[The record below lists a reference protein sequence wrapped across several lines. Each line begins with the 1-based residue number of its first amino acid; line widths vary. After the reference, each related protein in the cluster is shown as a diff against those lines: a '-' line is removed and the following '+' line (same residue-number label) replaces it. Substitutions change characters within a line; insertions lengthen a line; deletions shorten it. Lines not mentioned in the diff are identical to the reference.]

1 MAGVALRGRLAF
13 VRSKL
18 LLVALVVALGT
29 IAGGAW
35 WWCGD
40 TARLG
45 VALGLAEGCVACHGD
60 VVGLTGA
67 HAPREIGC
75 AACHAGNRGTLD
87 KARAHAGMVLVPGN
101 LADAPRTCGQAGCH
115 DAIVPRVER
124 SIMTTM
130 AGVITVN
137 RTVLGEPDPPGSPLP
152 HAQRLGHG
160 VADSHLRELCVG
172 CHLGQ
177 AKVEWGPIGET
188 TQGGGCLACHLEY
201 DADAANA
208 VASYAATPREARTS
222 IPSAHASLTVN
233 PRNAHC
239 FGCHS
244 RSGRIALSYEGWH
257 EMHIPGGGGPA
268 DPASPHVRKLEDGRY
283 AEKVAAD
290 VHHQRGMECID
301 CHTANEV
308 MGPGA
313 DAARK
318 SQQLRI
324 GCEDCH
330 TKTPAAVEAEFVNAE
345 SRALARIRGQTLRTG
360 ERMGTTRDGEPLVN
374 VIVAEDGGAR
384 LLRKRT
390 GEALP
395 LKPPA
400 AVCAEGKGHA
410 RLSCASCHTAWSP
423 RCVACHTSFDPK
435 GEGFDH
441 AAQAWVQGTWN
452 ESAGPFEAT
461 LPTLGV
467 LAEGAARGAIDT
479 FVPGMIM
486 TFNRNREAGRP
497 PDILFRRL
505 YAKLFSHTIRRE
517 ARSCKSCHA
526 DPVALGFGKGDLRYV
541 VEGTSGRWRFT
552 PAGKPLPHDGLPEDA
567 WTGFLQ
573 ARTGMVSTREGA
585 RPFSIVE
592 QRRILTVGA
601 CLACHR
607 EDSLTMRQ
615 AVGDITDVLAHRS
628 PRCALPAW
636 P

>member
-1 MAGVALRGRLAF
+1 MARALRGRLAF
-13 VRSKL
+13 VRHRL
-18 LLVALVVALGT
+18 FLVALVVALGA

-35 WWCGD
+35 WWRGD
-40 TARLG
+40 APRIA

-60 VVGLTGA
+60 VAGLTGA
-67 HAPREIGC
+67 HAPRSIGC
-75 AACHAGNRGTLD
+75 AACHAGDRGTLD
-87 KARAHAGMVLVPGN
+87 KARAHAGLVLVPGN

-124 SIMTTM
+124 SIMATM
-130 AGVITVN
+130 AGVIAVN
-137 RTVLGEPDPPGSPLP
+137 RTVLGEPDPPGAPLP

-177 AKVEWGPIGET
+177 AKTEWGPIGET

-201 DADAANA
+201 DAGAAA
-208 VASYAATPREARTS
+208 TLAAYAALAREARKAA
-222 IPSAHASLTVN
+222 PSAHPSLTVN
-233 PRNAHC
+233 PRNGHC

-268 DPASPHVRKLEDGRY
+268 DPDSPNVRKLGDGRY
-283 AEKVAAD
+283 VEKVVAD
-290 VHHQRGMECID
+290 VHHQRRLECID

-313 DAARK
+313 EVARK

-330 TKTPAAVEAEFVNAE
+330 AQTLASVAADYVGAE
-345 SRALARIRGQTLRTG
+345 SRALARIRHQQPGAG

-374 VIVAEDGGAR
+374 VFVVEGGGAR

-400 AVCAEGKGHA
+400 AACTQGKGHA
-410 RLSCASCHTAWSP
+410 RLSCASCHTAWAP
-423 RCVACHTSFDPK
+423 RCVACHTEFDPK

-467 LAEGAARGAIDT
+467 LAEGEARGAIDT

-486 TFNRNREAGRP
+486 TFDRNREHGRP
-497 PDILFRRL
+497 PDVLFRRL
-505 YAKLFSHTIRRE
+505 YAKLFPHTIRRE
-517 ARSCKSCHA
+517 ARSCASCHA
-526 DPVALGFGKGDLRYV
+526 DPVAMGFGKGDLRYV
-541 VEGTSGRWRFT
+541 VEGASGRWRFT
-552 PAGKPLPHDGLPEDA
+552 PAGKPSPHDGLPEDA

-573 ARTGMVSTREGA
+573 ERTGMVSTREGA
-585 RPFSIVE
+585 RPFSVAE

-601 CLACHR
+601 CLTCHHA
-607 EDSLTMRQ
+607 ESPAMRRATQ
-615 AVGDITDVLAHRS
+615 DFPATLARRS

-636 P
+636 S